1 MTRLV
6 RLTGLESPGLF
17 DPMNSVN
24 RFSSRV
30 ENYAK
35 YRPGYPPGLLE
46 TLKSRCG
53 LTKESLIADI
63 GCGTGLLSEV
73 FLKNGNAVF
82 GIEPNELMRAKAEKL
97 LKSFA
102 RFRGVAATA
111 ENTTLPKTSIDF
123 ITAGQAF
130 HWFDREAAKQEF
142 TRILKPEGWVV
153 LVWNARRLD
162 STPFLREY
170 EALLLRYSPD
180 YPVVRHENVDDGI
193 GELFAPQP
201 MSSVSLENVQRLD
214 FESLVGRLS
223 SMSYAP
229 EASQPNFEP
238 MLSEL
243 RDIFDTHNE
252 NGVVNFEYDTKIYY
266 GHLRS

>member
-1 MTRLV
+1 
-6 RLTGLESPGLF
+6 
-17 DPMNSVN
+17 MNSVN

-35 YRPGYPPGLLE
+35 YRPGYPPELLE
-46 TLKSRCG
+46 ILQSGCG
-53 LTKESLIADI
+53 LTKESVIADI
-63 GCGTGLLSEV
+63 GSGTGLLSKV

-82 GIEPNELMRAKAEKL
+82 GIEPNELMRAKAERL
-97 LKSFA
+97 PTSFPQFKS
-102 RFRGVAATA
+102 VAATA
-111 ENTTLPKTSIDF
+111 ENTTLPTGSIDF

-130 HWFDREAAKQEF
+130 HWFDRKAAKQEF
-142 TRILKPEGWVV
+142 TRILKPEGSVA

-162 STPFLREY
+162 STAFLREY

-180 YPVVRHENVDDGI
+180 YPVVRHETIDDGI
-193 GELFAPQP
+193 ADFFAPQP
-201 MSSVSLENVQRLD
+201 MTCASLENVQRLE
-214 FESLVGRLS
+214 FESLKGRLCS
-223 SMSYAP
+223 SSYAP
-229 EASQPNFEP
+229 EAGQPNFEP

-243 RDIFDTHNE
+243 RDIFNTHNQ